1 MTTALSK
8 QQQSDLRACEQVI
21 ERGLSTFVQVG
32 KALAKIRDDRLYKT
46 THKSFERYCQERW
59 EFSRQRASQLILA
72 AEQSTDVDTFENE
85 SQARDARQAAHHPT
99 VADVS
104 DDDQDASGGA
114 EPVTSGP
121 LAGTEPDPAGVSSE
135 PADRIEW
142 VIQRVE
148 WTWNEYVSAFGDQA
162 ERFAFIAGLENWQAR
177 Q

>member
-32 KALAKIRDDRLYKT
+32 KALAKIRDERLYKT

-85 SQARDARQAAHHPT
+85 SQAREARHAEKHHPT
-99 VADVS
+99 VADDS
-104 DDDQDASGGA
+104 DDDDQDASGGA

-121 LAGTEPDPAGVSSE
+121 LAGTEPDPAGVSE
-135 PADRIEW
+135 DRIEW
-142 VIQRVE
+142 VIAGVNDL
-148 WTWNEYVSAFGDQA
+148 WLAYKLHFVDDA
-162 ERFAFIAGLENWQAR
+162 ERFAFVAGLENWQAR